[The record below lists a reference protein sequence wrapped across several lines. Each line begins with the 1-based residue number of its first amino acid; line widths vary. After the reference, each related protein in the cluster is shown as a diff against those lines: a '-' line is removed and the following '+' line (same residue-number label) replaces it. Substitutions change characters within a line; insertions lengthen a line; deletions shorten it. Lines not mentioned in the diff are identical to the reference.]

1 MTLTHRRHM
10 PHLAEESGQTMT
22 EYSLLVALIAIGL
35 VTLVPSVASGLLG
48 FFSSVGS
55 AFGV

>member
-1 MTLTHRRHM
+1 MTFTTRRHT
-10 PHLAEESGQTMT
+10 PHLADESGQTMT

-48 FFSSVGS
+48 FFTNVGD

>member
-1 MTLTHRRHM
+1 MTLSSRRHM
-10 PHLAEESGQTMT
+10 PHLADERGQTMT
-22 EYSLLVALIAIGL
+22 EYSLLVALIAITL

>member
-1 MTLTHRRHM
+1 MTLNTRRHM
-10 PHLAEESGQTMT
+10 PHVADESGQTMT
-22 EYSLLVALIAIGL
+22 EYSLLVALIAVGL

>member
-1 MTLTHRRHM
+1 MTLTTRR
-10 PHLAEESGQTMT
+10 PPYLADERGQTMT

-35 VTLVPSVASGLLG
+35 VALVPSVASGLLG
-48 FFSSVGS
+48 FFTNVGD

>member
-1 MTLTHRRHM
+1 
-10 PHLAEESGQTMT
+10 MT
-22 EYSLLVALIAIGL
+22 EYSLLVALIAVTL
-35 VTLVPSVASGLLG
+35 VALVPSVASGLLG